1 MPEARD
7 AHSSAGVDAL
17 VAVTACAAPPIAPQA
32 AVDELLDAVAGAL
45 GAGAAALWS
54 QEEAAGKGQ
63 VLDLRGFPDGAAT
76 RLEAP
81 LARVAA
87 AGGEIELPG
96 AGAEDLADVLA
107 ADGLP
112 HGCAM
117 AVPGDIGSVGALGA
131 VVVAGAAPLTRDPL
145 RWHAA
150 RVGVRRLGTVLES
163 VRLRDNLERAMA
175 QILTTDERMLGRIGL
190 DIHDG
195 PTQQLSV
202 ALLEVQL
209 LEREL
214 ADAEEATGI
223 VYPPALRPALET
235 IYETLGAALHEMRE
249 LIGHLRPAQFEDRRL
264 SDICRDAITA
274 FEARNET
281 HVVAQMDGEFPMNGV
296 SVTQRITLYRILQEA
311 LNNAHRHGRARNVTV
326 RLHEDAEGVRLSVA
340 DDGVGFDPEEVQR
353 KRPGMPLARFGLH
366 GMSDRAK
373 VLGGT
378 FEIRS
383 APGEGSEV
391 RVFLPRWRGPAAEA
405 AARTDAARAPSGA

>member
-1 MPEARD
+1 MPEASD
-7 AHSSAGVDAL
+7 AHSTAGVEAL
-17 VAVTACAAPPIAPQA
+17 VAVTGCAAPPIAPQA
-32 AVDELLDAVAGAL
+32 AVEELLAAVARAL
-45 GAGAAALWS
+45 GADAAALWS
-54 QEEAAGKGQ
+54 QEEAAGSGR
-63 VLDLRGFPDGAAT
+63 VLDVHGLRADAGPRFE
-76 RLEAP
+76 RP

-87 AGGEIELPG
+87 AGEEIALPDPEWAELG
-96 AGAEDLADVLA
+96 AALA
-107 ADGLP
+107 AEGLA
-112 HGCAM
+112 HGLAM
-117 AVPGDIGSVGALGA
+117 AVPGDVGSVGALGA
-131 VVVAGAAPLTRDPL
+131 IVAAGRGPLTEDPL
-145 RWHAA
+145 RRHAA
-150 RVGVRRLGTVLES
+150 HVGVRRLGTVLES
-163 VRLRDNLERAMA
+163 VRLRENLERAMA

-264 SDICRDAITA
+264 SDILRDAITA
-274 FEARNET
+274 FEHRNDTRVDAE
-281 HVVAQMDGEFPMNGV
+281 MEGDFPLNGV

-311 LNNAHRHGRARNVTV
+311 LNNAHRHGHAAHVTV
-326 RLHEDAEGVRLSVA
+326 RVREAPEGVHLSVV

-353 KRPGMPLARFGLH
+353 KRPGVPLARFGVH
-366 GMSDRAK
+366 GMSDRAQ

-383 APGEGSEV
+383 APGQGAEV

-405 AARTDAARAPSGA
+405 AAAASGAAPADG